1 MSKYYTVTLEV
12 SETHSLTVEIIE
24 VEAKGEGDAVNIAK
38 KMYLDGGGL
47 FGEHF
52 TICHDDVDDLY
63 VVDATAKED
72 E

>member
-12 SETHSLTVEIIE
+12 SETRILTLEIPE

-38 KMYLDGGGL
+38 KMYLDGSD
-47 FGEHF
+47 HF
-52 TICHDDVDDLY
+52 TLCNEDVDDQY
-63 VVDATAKED
+63 VIGATAKED